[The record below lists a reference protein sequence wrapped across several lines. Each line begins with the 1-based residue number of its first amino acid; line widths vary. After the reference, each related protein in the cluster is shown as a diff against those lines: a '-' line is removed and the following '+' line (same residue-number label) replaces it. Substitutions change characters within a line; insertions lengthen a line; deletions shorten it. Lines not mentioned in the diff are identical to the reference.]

1 MHVFWI
7 LQIVALI
14 GLMFYGIFVWL
25 GEDHPPFL
33 KTLLL
38 LLTPGAGFGIKKIY
52 IFSGP

>member
-1 MHVFWI
+1 MI

-38 LLTPGAGFGIKKIY
+38 LLTPGAGFGIKKVTS
-52 IFSGP
+52 FLGLT